1 MRDKPIAT
9 KAPRASIHNVMT
21 EVQRANGR
29 LEWLDMRLEKIE
41 KAVQKIR
48 GDITAIREQGEQ

>member
-1 MRDKPIAT
+1 MRDKPIVT
-9 KAPRASIHNVMT
+9 ESPRASIHNVMT

-48 GDITAIREQGEQ
+48 TDISAIRAQGEQ